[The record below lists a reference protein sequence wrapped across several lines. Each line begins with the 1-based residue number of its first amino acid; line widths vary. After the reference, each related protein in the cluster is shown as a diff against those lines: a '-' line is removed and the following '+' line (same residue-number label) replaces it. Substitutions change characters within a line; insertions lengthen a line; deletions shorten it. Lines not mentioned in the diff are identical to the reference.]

1 MILFLRVLMVQRL
14 RILLRVIKLHAIRC
28 FRVTDEMKVQNL
40 TSTYFEFKQLFVFIK
55 MNSPSTPKNENPREV
70 LRRKLRENIEIKGM
84 NRISK
89 KNKEQILDK
98 EMKKMGVDVE
108 KFKAAIKTLNMEGQ
122 LEATLKK
129 MN

>member
-1 MILFLRVLMVQRL
+1 MVQRL
-14 RILLRVIKLHAIRC
+14 RIQLRAIKLHAIRC
-28 FRVTDEMKVQNL
+28 FRVTDEMKVQTL
-40 TSTYFEFKQLFVFIK
+40 TSTYFEFKQLLVFIK

-84 NRISK
+84 NRITK
-89 KNKEQILDK
+89 KNKEKILDK

>member
-1 MILFLRVLMVQRL
+1 MS
-14 RILLRVIKLHAIRC
+14 LLS
-28 FRVTDEMKVQNL
+28 F
-40 TSTYFEFKQLFVFIK
+40 FIK
-55 MNSPSTPKNENPREV
+55 
-70 LRRKLRENIEIKGM
+70 
-84 NRISK
+84 K
-89 KNKEQILDK
+89 KASHLSIGEQGEKITIK

>member
-1 MILFLRVLMVQRL
+1 
-14 RILLRVIKLHAIRC
+14 
-28 FRVTDEMKVQNL
+28 MKVQNL

>member
-1 MILFLRVLMVQRL
+1 
-14 RILLRVIKLHAIRC
+14 
-28 FRVTDEMKVQNL
+28 
-40 TSTYFEFKQLFVFIK
+40 

-84 NRISK
+84 NRITK
-89 KNKEQILDK
+89 KNKEKILDK